1 MARIMQNHT
10 AIKRWEETNVL
21 FIDEVSQLSRRTFEN
36 LDFVA
41 KTVRNNTFP
50 FGGIQVVAV
59 GDFHQLPPV
68 ANVFDDGSYAFES
81 SLWNTVFPHS
91 LLLSKVYR
99 QEEQDLLDLLN
110 EFAVGK
116 CSNSSARFI
125 QECARPLN
133 AADFNLEFV
142 PKLFSTNDG
151 VNWHNRME
159 LEQVPGEQRT
169 FTSGDSGKISIL
181 NKITVA
187 EPVLALKVGAPAM
200 LIYNISEKL

>member
-1 MARIMQNHT
+1 MLMKTILQDLRSQGKHVAVTATTGMDPMTLHSFTGIGDGRFSREFTVARIMQNHT
-10 AIKRWEETNVL
+10 AIKRWEETDVL
-21 FIDEVSQLSRRTFEN
+21 FIDEVTQLSRRTFEN
-36 LDFVA
+36 LDFVS
-41 KTVRNNTFP
+41 KTVRNNTLP
-50 FGGIQVVAV
+50 FGGIQVIAV
-59 GDFHQLPPV
+59 GDFRQLPPV
-68 ANVFDDGSYAFES
+68 ANLFDDGSYAFES

-142 PKLFSTNDG
+142 PKLFSTNDH
-151 VNWHNRME
+151 VN
-159 LEQVPGEQRT
+159 
-169 FTSGDSGKISIL
+169 
-181 NKITVA
+181 
-187 EPVLALKVGAPAM
+187 
-200 LIYNISEKL
+200 